1 MFFYYNL
8 RFYETRGGILDVIYF
23 LIAVSLVMFIFG
35 FSKREY
41 TFSMLSAILIM
52 CLGIYVL
59 GNGLGGVSDWIVQ
72 TFGTIYVA
80 FGLYIVIRASTELL
94 GESLG
99 DWPFNRLRK
108 WIKKRRN
115 KNVKKVS

>member
-1 MFFYYNL
+1 M
-8 RFYETRGGILDVIYF
+8 DVIFF

-59 GNGLGGVSDWIVQ
+59 GNGLGGVSNWIIQ
-72 TFGTIYVA
+72 AFGTIYVA
-80 FGLYIVIRASTELL
+80 FGLYIIIRASTELL

-99 DWPFNRLRK
+99 DWPFNRFREWLRK
-108 WIKKRRN
+108 RRLRD
-115 KNVKKVS
+115 VKKVS

>member
-1 MFFYYNL
+1 
-8 RFYETRGGILDVIYF
+8 LDVIFF

-59 GNGLGGVSDWIVQ
+59 GNGLGGVSNWIIQ
-72 TFGTIYVA
+72 AFGTIYVA
-80 FGLYIVIRASTELL
+80 FGLYIIIRASTELL

-99 DWPFNRLRK
+99 DWPFNRFREWLRK
-108 WIKKRRN
+108 RRLRD
-115 KNVKKVS
+115 VKKVS